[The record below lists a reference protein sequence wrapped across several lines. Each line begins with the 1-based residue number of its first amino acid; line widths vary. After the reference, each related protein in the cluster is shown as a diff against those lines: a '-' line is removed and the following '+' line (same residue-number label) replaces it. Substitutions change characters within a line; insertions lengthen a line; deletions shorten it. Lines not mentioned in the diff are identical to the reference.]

1 VTAFR
6 RDVTQLRYKDW
17 DDLID
22 YCRYSAMPVG
32 RFVLD
37 VHGENAGATW
47 GLNDAL
53 CAALQIINHL
63 QDCGKDYRGL
73 DRVYLPLDTLQEF
86 GASVEML
93 ALPAAPAP
101 LRAALTKL
109 AGRTGDLLAQARP
122 SPTGSPT
129 RAWPW
134 RLAPSK
140 VSPNC

>member
-1 VTAFR
+1 
-6 RDVTQLRYKDW
+6 
-17 DDLID
+17 
-22 YCRYSAMPVG
+22 M
-32 RFVLD
+32 
-37 VHGENAGATW
+37 
-47 GLNDAL
+47 
-53 CAALQIINHL
+53 

-122 SPTGSPT
+122 FAD
-129 RAWPW
+129 RIADA
-134 RLAPSK
+134 RLAMEVGAIQSLAELLTRGLGVADPLSEK
-140 VSPNC
+140 VHASNAQFAFVGALGATAALLRRFGPRRAAGGVS